1 MKISRTL
8 LAKQLAE
15 SGDRSHTID
24 IIQSLLYLMRKFGKS
39 LNSPEVITL
48 LKKEFPDALALYDI
62 LGRSS
67 CTVNQCQQLL
77 VSVSRLMDHNHLD
90 VQWVS
95 DSIVLDTD
103 PKDTFS
109 YGDSNV
115 LGLSIVWKGKI
126 YKRTL
131 DGDLNKMVR

>member
-1 MKISRTL
+1 
-8 LAKQLAE
+8 
-15 SGDRSHTID
+15 
-24 IIQSLLYLMRKFGKS
+24 
-39 LNSPEVITL
+39 
-48 LKKEFPDALALYDI
+48 
-62 LGRSS
+62 
-67 CTVNQCQQLL
+67 
-77 VSVSRLMDHNHLD
+77 MDHNHLD

-103 PKDTFS
+103 SKDTLS